1 MLPILHQ
8 SFWRDEAF
16 SMLLSLKSPL
26 EIITLTAKDFT
37 PPLFYIVLHY
47 WILLFGNSEPVV
59 RALSFQFHVL
69 TTVTVFLIARKLV
82 RSSLAQVL
90 ITLACFLNPFLL
102 AYAFEARA
110 YTMLTFLVALSIYF
124 LVDKKYILSGFILSL
139 GIFTH
144 NFALFTYFSLA
155 LYLFLSFP
163 KKENIRKT
171 LEFSLFP
178 LLSLLVWGNILWHQW
193 TKVASGF
200 WITETTSGIFL
211 HTLESY
217 TYGDLQWVSQDLLFM
232 VSLVLLFFAFSY
244 WVGNNNED
252 DKKNALLLCVGAIG
266 PVVITY
272 IVSAFFV
279 PIYHERYLIATAPLL
294 IVLTGFS
301 LYRFVHSHPKLQP
314 YVVAFMAGYFI
325 LLWQLGEYTVKTT
338 TKPAINYGV
347 NQVLD
352 QVSPSDVI
360 IPKDVLNF
368 LEVKYYVATQ
378 GSKVPVFA
386 FAPKGNIPFYIGSI
400 LYEEKDIITTLPKD
414 KIIWEI
420 EPDGGYKKILPK

>member
-69 TTVTVFLIARKLV
+69 TTVVVFFIARKLI
-82 RSSLAQVL
+82 RYSFPQVL
-90 ITLACFLNPFLL
+90 IALACFLNPFLL

-124 LVDKKYILSGFILSL
+124 LLDKKYVVAGFIISL

-144 NFALFTYFSLA
+144 NFAVFTYCSLA
-155 LYLFLSFP
+155 LYLFLSLP

-178 LLSLLVWGNILWHQW
+178 AVSLVVWGNILWHQW

-211 HTLESY
+211 RTLESY
-217 TYGDLQWVSQDLLFM
+217 TYGDLQWVSQELLFM
-232 VSLVLLFFAFSY
+232 VSLVLLFFAFSN

-252 DKKNALLLCVGAIG
+252 DKKSALLLFVGAIG

-272 IVSAFFV
+272 FVSAFFV

-294 IVLTGFS
+294 ILLTGFS
-301 LYRFVHSHPKLQP
+301 LYRFVHSHPRLQL
-314 YVVAFMAGYFI
+314 YVVAFVAGYFI
-325 LLWQLGEYTVKTT
+325 LLWQLGEYTVQKT

-347 NQVLD
+347 NQVLE
-352 QVSPSDVI
+352 QALPNDVI

-368 LEVKYYVATQ
+368 LEVKYYVMTN
-378 GSKVPVFA
+378 GSKTPVFA
-386 FAPKGNIPFYIGSI
+386 FVPKGEIPFYIGSI
-400 LYEEKDIITTLPKD
+400 LYDKKDIIRTLPKE
-414 KIIWEI
+414 KTIWEI
-420 EPDGGYKKILPK
+420 ESDGGYKKILPK